1 MPGESPPLDKSKEP
15 ASRIKK
21 NMVVL
26 EFLDPAV
33 PEARSTFAYYSSG
46 WFLAFATRSAL
57 MHVTLTV
64 SFHVVAVKF
73 KKIFHR
79 SVCV

>member
-1 MPGESPPLDKSKEP
+1 
-15 ASRIKK
+15 
-21 NMVVL
+21 MVVL

-33 PEARSTFAYYSSG
+33 PEARSTFAYYGSG
-46 WFLAFATRSAL
+46 WFLAFATRVL

-64 SFHVVAVKF
+64 SFHVVAMKF

-79 SVCV
+79 SVYV